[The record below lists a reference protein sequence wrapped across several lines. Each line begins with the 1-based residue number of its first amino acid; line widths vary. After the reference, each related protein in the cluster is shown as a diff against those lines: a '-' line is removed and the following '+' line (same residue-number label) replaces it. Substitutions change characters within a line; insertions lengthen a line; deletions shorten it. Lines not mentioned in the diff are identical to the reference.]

1 MGKSK
6 SRKWIVWVL
15 IVAVVLLV
23 IASLVRSKN
32 RPKGEE
38 VEIEKV
44 EMRTIR
50 ETVTASGKIF
60 PETEIKISSDV
71 SGEIVELYVAEGD
84 SVKMGQVLARI
95 DPEAIQSQVE
105 RGQAA
110 VNNAKASLA
119 MAKANI
125 ESSAAQI
132 TQIEAQLKNALEI
145 HRRNEQLHK
154 DGVISDADLQ
164 ASEANV
170 AQLQANLSAAK
181 ANKRS
186 SEESAR
192 AAQFSVNSAEAT
204 LKELRTNLQ
213 RTTIFAPADG
223 VVSLL
228 NVEKGERVVGTI
240 QMTGTELMR
249 IANLSTMEVQVEVSE
264 NDIIRVGL
272 GDTAEIEVDAY
283 LGRSFKGIV
292 SEIANSAANIATTTS
307 LTSDQVTNFIVKIRM
322 VPESYRD
329 LVKGNKSHPFRP
341 GMSASVDI
349 YTNTVDNALSVP
361 IQAVTTRDYK
371 KKTDESKVAAEEE
384 KIREVVFVVKNDTLA
399 LVDVKTGIQDAEYI
413 QITEGL
419 VEGDEV
425 VTGPYSAVSRKL
437 SPGDKFERKMKTPEQ
452 KK

>member
-1 MGKSK
+1 MAKGKK
-6 SRKWIVWVL
+6 RNWWIWGL
-15 IVAVVLLV
+15 IIVVVLMVGAAV
-23 IASLVRSKN
+23 IRGKT
-32 RPKGEE
+32 RPQGEE

-44 EMRTIR
+44 ERRTIK
-50 ETVTASGKIF
+50 ETVSASGKVF

-84 SVKMGQVLARI
+84 SVKEGQILARI

-119 MAKANI
+119 MARANI

-132 TQIEAQLKNALEI
+132 VQIEAQLRNAKEI
-145 HRRNEQLHK
+145 YDRNVKLHK
-154 DGVISDADLQ
+154 DGVISDADLL
-164 ASEANV
+164 AAEENV
-170 AQLQANLSAAK
+170 DQLTANLTAAK

-192 AAQFSVNSAEAT
+192 AAQFSVNSAEAS

-223 VVSLL
+223 IVSLL

-249 IANLSTMEVQVEVSE
+249 IANLNSMEVQVEVSE
-264 NDIIRVGL
+264 NDIIRVSL
-272 GDTAEIEVDAY
+272 NDTADIEVDAY
-283 LGRSFKGIV
+283 LDRKFRGVI
-292 SEIANSAANIATTTS
+292 SEIANSAANIATSGS

-322 VPESYRD
+322 DPDSYRD
-329 LVKGNKSHPFRP
+329 LMNQGKAHPFRP

-349 YTNTVDNALSVP
+349 YTNQVTDALSIP
-361 IQAVTTRDYK
+361 IQAVTTRDEDK
-371 KKTDESKVAAEEE
+371 KGAE
-384 KIREVVFVVKNDTLA
+384 KMDDADNQVIREVVFVVRGDTLGM
-399 LVDVKTGIQDAEYI
+399 VDVTTGIQDAEFI
-413 QITEGL
+413 EITSGLDEG
-419 VEGDEV
+419 EEV
-425 VTGPYSAVSRKL
+425 VTGPYAAVSKKL
-437 SPGDKFERKMKTPEQ
+437 SSGQKYQRKSSERKERK
-452 KK
+452 